1 MNGWLLAPISKI
13 EKNRVPDV
21 LRQVFA
27 RVEAEVPALE
37 QRNFLAAMYSLMG
50 SCYPANF
57 VKSLIKDLSAMREST
72 FVQMWI
78 DEGLEQGSTK
88 TARNAV
94 LCVLH
99 ERFGEFDGDVDVQ
112 LAKISDKVQLGEL
125 LKFAVKDRSI
135 KTFRARLKDL
145 AVD

>member
-1 MNGWLLAPISKI
+1 MNGWPLAPISKI

-27 RVEAEVPALE
+27 RVEAEVPAHE

-50 SCYPANF
+50 SCYSANF
-57 VKSLIKDLSAMREST
+57 VKRLIKDMSAMRESS

-78 DEGLEQGSTK
+78 DEGSTK
-88 TARNAV
+88 TRRDDV
-94 LCVLH
+94 LSVLH

-112 LAKISDKVQLGEL
+112 LAKISDNAQLGEL